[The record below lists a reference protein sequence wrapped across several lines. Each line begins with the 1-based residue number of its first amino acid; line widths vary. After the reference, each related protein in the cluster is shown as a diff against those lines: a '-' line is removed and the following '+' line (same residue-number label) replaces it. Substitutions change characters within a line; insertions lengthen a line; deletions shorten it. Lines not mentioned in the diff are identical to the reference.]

1 MLAGEDLGDLD
12 SSSEGPRQSAGEIL
26 AHGGWSLCSIQTFS

>member
-12 SSSEGPRQSAGEIL
+12 SSSEGLRQSAGEIL
-26 AHGGWSLCSIQTFS
+26 AQEGW